1 MIFFQNG
8 PKIKC
13 LRLYISIFLEEE
25 YNLQQVVAG
34 LIKAGNIK
42 SAHDISEGGLIVTL
56 LESAFTNNKGFE
68 VNAVGAAL
76 RMDAYWMGEAQ
87 SRVVVSCDAATVAT
101 IEAMAAKFGIKSAV
115 IGKVT
120 ESELAVNGENWGS
133 IIDWKN
139 NYDTAIEKQLA
150 N

>member
-1 MIFFQNG
+1 M
-8 PKIKC
+8 
-13 LRLYISIFLEEE
+13 EEE
-25 YNLQQVVAG
+25 YNLQQLVAG
-34 LIKAGNIK
+34 LIKAGNVK

-76 RMDAYWMGEAQ
+76 RTDAYWMGEAQ
-87 SRVVVSCDAATVAT
+87 SRVVVSCDAATIAT
-101 IEAMAAKFGIKSAV
+101 IEAAAAKFGIAV
-115 IGKVT
+115 SVLGKVNA
-120 ESELAVNGENWGS
+120 SDVVVNGENWGS

-150 N
+150 K

>member
-1 MIFFQNG
+1 M
-8 PKIKC
+8 
-13 LRLYISIFLEEE
+13 EEE

-76 RMDAYWMGEAQ
+76 RTDAYWMGEAQ
-87 SRVVVSCDAATVAT
+87 SRVVVSCDAATVAA
-101 IEAMAAKFGIKSAV
+101 IESMAVKFGIKSAV

-120 ESELAVNGENWGS
+120 ETDIAVNGENWGS
-133 IIDWKN
+133 IMDWKN

-150 N
+150 K